1 MADFC
6 NKCSIKIAG
15 GTGNSEID
23 VLKISESLAPDTYMP
38 VLCEGCSMRAVGKTE
53 TGEILI
59 AFKVKPVSPWIY
71 EIETGDEVN
80 WISYAEWAKA

>member
-6 NKCSIKIAG
+6 NKCSTEIAG
-15 GTGNSEID
+15 DTGGAEID
-23 VLKISESLAPDTYMP
+23 ILKLSESLAPDTYIP
-38 VLCEGCSMRAVGKTE
+38 VLCEGCGMRAVGKTE

-59 AFKVKPVSPWIY
+59 AFNVN
-71 EIETGDEVN
+71 EIETGYEVN

>member
-6 NKCSIKIAG
+6 NKCSIEISG
-15 GTGNSEID
+15 DTGNSEID
-23 VLKISESLAPDTYMP
+23 VLKISESLAPDTYMS
-38 VLCEGCSMRAVGKTE
+38 VLCEGCGMRAVGKTE
-53 TGEILI
+53 TGETLI
-59 AFKVKPVSPWIY
+59 AFKVN

>member
-6 NKCSIKIAG
+6 NKCSIEISG
-15 GTGNSEID
+15 DTGNSEID

-38 VLCEGCSMRAVGKTE
+38 VLCEGCNMRAVGKTE

-59 AFKVKPVSPWIY
+59 AFKVN
-71 EIETGDEVN
+71 EIETGDEVH

>member
-15 GTGNSEID
+15 DTGNSEID

-38 VLCEGCSMRAVGKTE
+38 VLCEGCGMRAVGKTE
-53 TGEILI
+53 TGETLI
-59 AFKVKPVSPWIY
+59 AFKVN

-80 WISYAEWAKA
+80 WISYAEWAKV

>member
-6 NKCSIKIAG
+6 NKCSIEISG
-15 GTGNSEID
+15 DTGNSEID

-53 TGEILI
+53 TGETLI
-59 AFKVKPVSPWIY
+59 AFTVN

-80 WISYAEWAKA
+80 WISYAEWAKV

>member
-38 VLCEGCSMRAVGKTE
+38 VLCEGCGMRAVGKTE
-53 TGEILI
+53 TGETLI

-71 EIETGDEVN
+71 EIETGDEVH

>member
-6 NKCSIKIAG
+6 NKCSIEISG
-15 GTGNSEID
+15 DTGNSEID

-38 VLCEGCSMRAVGKTE
+38 VLCEGCSMRAVGKTD
-53 TGEILI
+53 TGETLI
-59 AFKVKPVSPWIY
+59 AFKVN
-71 EIETGDEVN
+71 EIETGYEVN

>member
-6 NKCSIKIAG
+6 NKCSTEIAG
-15 GTGNSEID
+15 DTGEAEID
-23 VLKISESLAPDTYMP
+23 ILKLSESLAPDTYIP
-38 VLCEGCSMRAVGKTE
+38 VLCEGCGMRAVGKTE

-59 AFKVKPVSPWIY
+59 AFNVN
-71 EIETGDEVN
+71 EIETSYEVH

>member
-1 MADFC
+1 MASFC

-59 AFKVKPVSPWIY
+59 AFKVN
-71 EIETGDEVN
+71 EIETGYEVH

>member
-6 NKCSIKIAG
+6 NKCSIEISG
-15 GTGNSEID
+15 DTGNSEID
-23 VLKISESLAPDTYMP
+23 VVKISESLAPDTYMP

-53 TGEILI
+53 TGETLI
-59 AFKVKPVSPWIY
+59 AFKVN

-80 WISYAEWAKA
+80 WISYAEWAKV

>member
-6 NKCSIKIAG
+6 NKCSIEISG
-15 GTGNSEID
+15 DTGNSEID

-53 TGEILI
+53 TGETLI
-59 AFKVKPVSPWIY
+59 AFKVN
-71 EIETGDEVN
+71 EIETGDEVH

>member
-1 MADFC
+1 MASFC
-6 NKCSIKIAG
+6 NKCSIEISG
-15 GTGNSEID
+15 DTGNSEID

-38 VLCEGCSMRAVGKTE
+38 VLCEGCGMRAVGKTE
-53 TGEILI
+53 TGETLI
-59 AFKVKPVSPWIY
+59 AFKVN

>member
-1 MADFC
+1 MASFC
-6 NKCSIKIAG
+6 NKCSIEISG
-15 GTGNSEID
+15 DTGNSEID

-38 VLCEGCSMRAVGKTE
+38 VLCEGCGMRAVGKTD
-53 TGEILI
+53 TGETLI
-59 AFKVKPVSPWIY
+59 AFKVN

>member
-6 NKCSIKIAG
+6 NKCSIEISG
-15 GTGNSEID
+15 DTGNSEINI
-23 VLKISESLAPDTYMP
+23 LKISESLAPDTYMP

-53 TGEILI
+53 TGETLI
-59 AFKVKPVSPWIY
+59 AFKVN

>member
-6 NKCSIKIAG
+6 NKCSIEISG
-15 GTGNSEID
+15 DTGNSEID

-38 VLCEGCSMRAVGKTE
+38 VLCEGCGMRAVGKTE
-53 TGEILI
+53 TGETLI
-59 AFKVKPVSPWIY
+59 AFKVN

>member
-15 GTGNSEID
+15 VTGNSEID

-53 TGEILI
+53 TGETLI
-59 AFKVKPVSPWIY
+59 AFKVN